1 MKYAISYR
9 DLNGTKFTTVVAETG
24 LKVEPVYL
32 LRAFEEQV
40 RKIPDLLT
48 SKDFRLADEDVVLD
62 TNTVHTSR
70 GDVILNA
77 PSVLL
82 FVQVDSSD
90 SCTLAL
96 YVAAV
101 PFETVDLHYPG
112 ASIRDSLE
120 ELLTLQASMNDVA
133 FAKQDIHSVA
143 SGEAMQ
149 TSFFFRNLTDPVKK
163 LTSNSDTC
171 VWLRNYLWAAKEELG
186 ELAELVPQKW
196 WSKNELDLESAREE
210 FIDVVHFVLSI
221 GLALGLDKEGILAV
235 YRKKNEVNLKR
246 QAEGY
251 VARGNG

>member
-1 MKYAISYR
+1 VKYAISYR
-9 DLNGTKFTTVVAETG
+9 DLNGTKFTTVVAETS

-32 LRAFEEQV
+32 LRIFEERV
-40 RKIPDLLT
+40 RKIPDLLA
-48 SKDFRLADEDVVLD
+48 SKNFRLADADIILD

-82 FVQVDSSD
+82 FVQVNSSD
-90 SCTLAL
+90 YCTLAL

-101 PFETVDLHYPG
+101 LFETVGVSWSGD
-112 ASIRDSLE
+112 STRDSLE
-120 ELLTLQASMNDVA
+120 ELLDLQASMNDVA
-133 FAKQDIHSVA
+133 FAKQNIHSVA

-149 TSFFFRNLTDPVKK
+149 TSFFFRNLTDPAKK

-186 ELAELVPQKW
+186 ELAELIPQKW
-196 WSKNELDLESAREE
+196 WSKNEFDMESAREE

-221 GLALGLDKEGILAV
+221 GLALGLDKDGILAV
-235 YRKKNEVNLKR
+235 YRKKNAVNLKR
-246 QAEGY
+246 QAGGY
-251 VARGNG
+251 TARGNG